1 MKPGKIS
8 FLFVVLLATVL
19 ASCRDQYAIVDT
31 NIELDKH
38 NWSYSEKVRIPFTIE
53 AADKPCNLYL
63 NLRHTS
69 DYKYSNIFLLI
80 HITGPDGKR
89 STERKEFKLALPD
102 GEWLG
107 SGSGN
112 LYSYQ
117 ILFREE
123 YKFPL
128 NGKYIIE
135 LEQNM
140 RDNPLDYITDAG
152 IRIEKSAK

>member
-1 MKPGKIS
+1 MKPGKKS
-8 FLFVVLLATVL
+8 FLFVVLLAMVL
-19 ASCRDQYAIVDT
+19 ASCQDQSAIVDT
-31 NIELDKH
+31 NVELDKH
-38 NWSYSEKVRIPFTIE
+38 NWSYTEKVKIPLNIE
-53 AADKPCNLYL
+53 SEDIPCNLYL

-80 HITGPDGKR
+80 HITGPDGKK
-89 STERKEFKLALPD
+89 STERREFKLALPD

-117 ILFREE
+117 ILFKENF
-123 YKFPL
+123 KFPL
-128 NGKYIIE
+128 KGKYIIE

-140 RDNPLDYITDAG
+140 RDNPLDHITDAG
-152 IRIEKSAK
+152 IRVERVDK